1 MFLNTYIYMF
11 MFIMSTFMFV
21 YMYNQIL
28 LTLISMEFMMLSLLM
43 MLNNV
48 FINNSMILILFYL
61 IFVVCES
68 VLGLTMLIILIRSN
82 GNDNIK
88 LLNLNKW

>member
-1 MFLNTYIYMF
+1 MYMF